1 MSPIRRRGLLF
12 LAVAIALPVT
22 YMALLALN
30 VYWNYYRRGLPF
42 EGKGAVVGVIVV
54 VACASLFWITAAVH
68 YLVSLFREPVSLTFG
83 RALEASLFFLSLW
96 GIVFLL
102 QSTLFL

>member
-1 MSPIRRRGLLF
+1 MPPIRRRALLL

-22 YMALLALN
+22 YIALLALN
-30 VYWNYYRRGLPF
+30 VYWNFYRRGLPF
-42 EGKGAVVGVIVV
+42 EGKGAVFGVIVA

-68 YLVSLFREPVSLTFG
+68 YLVSVFGEPVSLTFG
-83 RALEASLFFLSLW
+83 RALEASLFVLSLW

-102 QSTLFL
+102 QRTLFL